1 MSHPTNFRV
10 WSKQSSKWMNNIV
23 MSAQGT
29 PILMYSEKVDDRVFH
44 RVFLIDNYEP
54 VIQWSTG
61 LKDKN
66 GVEIYE
72 GDIVKH
78 QKPTNTTLPPI
89 YGEHEVVW
97 DAQNG
102 NWDVTHIVRGSPS
115 SQERLEVIDTVVEKA
130 ARAALE
136 AATAAAEKA
145 AEPQIVT

>member
-72 GDIVKH
+72 GDIIKWNDKDDEFRIH
-78 QKPTNTTLPPI
+78 WRE
-89 YGEHEVVW
+89 GSWVW
-97 DAQNG
+97 GALDDEG
-102 NWDVTHIVRGSPS
+102 YIGSLHSPDKGTVT
-115 SQERLEVIDTVVEKA
+115 DTVVERA
-130 ARAALE
+130 ARVALE

>member
-66 GVEIYE
+66 GVEIFE
-72 GDIVKH
+72 GDIVKAH
-78 QKPTNTTLPPI
+78 FTDGKDRDGRIEWDLTRAQWNLIAESMTLTFDPQNV
-89 YGEHEVVW
+89 EV
-97 DAQNG
+97 
-102 NWDVTHIVRGSPS
+102 T
-115 SQERLEVIDTVVEKA
+115 DTVVEKA
-130 ARAALE
+130 SRAALE
-136 AATAAAEKA
+136 AATADAEKA
-145 AEPQIVT
+145 AEPQIII